1 MVLLKLIFVSEVV
14 CVCVHACGWVEGMVG
29 GVVEAFPAREP
40 TGMFSTS
47 EPRAEMRRN
56 NKAQ

>member
-14 CVCVHACGWVEGMVG
+14 CVCARVWVG
-29 GVVEAFPAREP
+29 GRNGLGGVEAFPAREP